1 MEKKKGQKQL
11 HHWNTWVTKTVTTE
25 DCTKLSELL
34 SEGFKRRVYRNKY
47 KVMPD
52 KKEVGTNNDPKYIKK
67 LLDSSHQGVKRLLIF
82 AYDNTDNDI
91 VTVNSHQKYLLP
103 KVKIENRNIEIDGIN
118 FNDQPNNDLIRQ
130 YEEVRKV
137 PTGQGDDCTTGCLLD
152 FG

>member
-1 MEKKKGQKQL
+1 
-11 HHWNTWVTKTVTTE
+11 
-25 DCTKLSELL
+25 
-34 SEGFKRRVYRNKY
+34 
-47 KVMPD
+47 MPD

-67 LLDSSHQGVKRLLIF
+67 LLDSSYQGVKRLLIF

-103 KVKIENRNIEIDGIN
+103 KVKTENRNIEIDEIN

>member
-1 MEKKKGQKQL
+1 
-11 HHWNTWVTKTVTTE
+11 
-25 DCTKLSELL
+25 
-34 SEGFKRRVYRNKY
+34 
-47 KVMPD
+47 MPD
-52 KKEVGTNNDPKYIKK
+52 KKEVGTINDPKYIKK
-67 LLDSSHQGVKRLLIF
+67 LLDSSYQGVKRLLIF

-103 KVKIENRNIEIDGIN
+103 KVKIANRNIEIDGIN